1 MINSKGIATVFI
13 KRAHSDSY
21 FYKFLFW
28 KRHSRDQSPIFFVV
42 VALRRLQPLENR
54 RENRRPS
61 SQDRLFVSFPGIRVL
76 WDRILGYGPEKG
88 LLLLPIL
95 AASIFIFRTRSLMGA
110 ANLQDVKDCLGDP
123 SRIKVVPLLTFFF
136 LQEVGEGHGRGES
149 PGA

>member
-1 MINSKGIATVFI
+1 
-13 KRAHSDSY
+13 
-21 FYKFLFW
+21 
-28 KRHSRDQSPIFFVV
+28 
-42 VALRRLQPLENR
+42 
-54 RENRRPS
+54 
-61 SQDRLFVSFPGIRVL
+61 
-76 WDRILGYGPEKG
+76 LGYGPEKG

-136 LQEVGEGHGRGES
+136 LQEVGEGHRRGES